1 MMKMPPEGMRRS
13 GRIPKEIAIL
23 LVGSDLEGKV
33 FSEQTK
39 TVVLSRHGAGIV
51 SQHKLVPEQELV
63 LRRLDTN
70 SETEIR
76 IVGQIGSQSGNHT
89 YGAAFLDPEIDFWGI
104 KFPSLTDSEIRASR
118 SLLECSG
125 CKGREAVDQSDLAAD
140 VLAINEGIVRFC
152 KNCGSSTFWK
162 RASVGAGDK
171 SDWSQPL
178 QAQQPSSSAN
188 QEAMEAESA
197 PAPKTAVL
205 PENRRKYVRTK
216 VSCKACIRQTGQTL
230 DVAVC
235 EDMSRGGLRFKS
247 RKRYFERS
255 MIEVAA
261 PYTPG
266 TQSIFVNAR
275 IVFVQELPEEKLF
288 RCGVQYLG
296 SSINR

>member
-1 MMKMPPEGMRRS
+1 MAKMSAQNVRRS

-39 TVVLSRHGAGIV
+39 TVVLSLHGAGII
-51 SQHKLVPEQELV
+51 SQYKLVPEQELI

-76 IVGQIGSQSGNHT
+76 IVGQIGSQSDNYT
-89 YGAAFLDPEIDFWGI
+89 YGMAFLDPEIDFWGV

-118 SLLECSG
+118 LLLECSG
-125 CKGREAVDQSDLAAD
+125 CKGRETVDQSDLAAD
-140 VLAINEGIVRFC
+140 VFAINEGIVRFC

-162 RASVGAGDK
+162 QAFVGAGDK
-171 SDWSQPL
+171 SDWPQPL
-178 QAQQPSSSAN
+178 QAQEA
-188 QEAMEAESA
+188 AMEAESA
-197 PAPKTAVL
+197 PAQKTAA
-205 PENRRKYVRTK
+205 PRENRRKYVRTK
-216 VSCKACIRQTGQTL
+216 VSCKACIRQPGQTL
-230 DVAVC
+230 DVVVC

-255 MIEVAA
+255 SIEVAA

-266 TQSIFVNAR
+266 AQSIFVHAR
-275 IVFVQELPEEKLF
+275 IVYVQELPEEKLF
-288 RCGVQYLG
+288 RCGVQYLKF
-296 SSINR
+296 

>member
-1 MMKMPPEGMRRS
+1 MPPQGTRRS
-13 GRIPKEIAIL
+13 GRIQREIAIL

-33 FSEQTK
+33 FSEQTR
-39 TVVLSRHGAGIV
+39 TVVLSRYGAGIV
-51 SQHKLVPEQELV
+51 SQYKLVPEQELI

-76 IVGQIGSQSGNHT
+76 IVGQIGSQSDNYT
-89 YGAAFLDPEIDFWGI
+89 YGVAFLDPEIDFWNV

-118 SLLECSG
+118 LLLECSS

-140 VLAINEGIVRFC
+140 VFAINEGIVRFC

-162 RASVGAGDK
+162 QASVGAGDK
-171 SDWSQPL
+171 SDWPQPL
-178 QAQQPSSSAN
+178 RA
-188 QEAMEAESA
+188 QEAAMEEESA

-205 PENRRKYVRTK
+205 QENRRKHVRTK
-216 VSCKACIRQTGQTL
+216 VNCKACIRQPGQTL
-230 DVAVC
+230 DVVVC

-255 MIEVAA
+255 TIEIAA

-275 IVFVQELPEEKLF
+275 IVYVQELPEEKLF
-288 RCGVQYLG
+288 RCGVQYLKF
-296 SSINR
+296 